1 MINVSIIIILMVM
14 DVLSIVFPFYEC
26 FGLFQSN
33 NYVAHDKTS
42 FSYPIAQINGLKTAI
57 TTKGPLYPI
66 NLTTLTSL
74 FPQLFSK
81 VKNSV
86 VQINTKKPV
95 VNPQVTINGSPQLLG
110 LQGDTGSGFVYDK
123 YGDIVT
129 NYHVINQVDNKS
141 IYVTF
146 LDGNSYA
153 ATIRGK
159 DVHSDL
165 AVLQLDPSA
174 IYRGEPMQN
183 LILANSSAIQIGLP
197 VIAVGSP
204 AGLTGS
210 MTWGIIS
217 QTSRVQK
224 DPTSKFWVG
233 NLLQTDAPTTH
244 GSSGGPLL
252 NLNGEVLGIT
262 EEGVPS
268 TEDPNSQL
276 TEPAITIAVSS
287 TTVKK
292 VVEDLIKYGTYKQPW
307 IGVNIYDIDPTIA
320 KVMGLSEALGVGIYN
335 VTRGGPAY
343 LAGIRPAANDTYAIL
358 TVDGNPVRKKTDL
371 VNYIDNEKPGDSVVL
386 SVRNTDGITNPFK
399 VKLGQ
404 MPEEAVIP
412 MSLPHRFGL
421 LGPVM
426 PPTLGADILALSPLL
441 GDNNTLSICSHVA
454 GTTFSTC

>member
-1 MINVSIIIILMVM
+1 VI
-14 DVLSIVFPFYEC
+14 DVLSIVFPLYEC

-33 NYVAHDKTS
+33 NFVAHDKTS

-183 LILANSSAIQIGLP
+183 LILANSSAIQIGQP

-217 QTSRVQK
+217 QTSRVQQ

-233 NLLQTDAPTTH
+233 NLLQTD
-244 GSSGGPLL
+244 
-252 NLNGEVLGIT
+252 V
-262 EEGVPS
+262 
-268 TEDPNSQL
+268 
-276 TEPAITIAVSS
+276 
-287 TTVKK
+287 
-292 VVEDLIKYGTYKQPW
+292 
-307 IGVNIYDIDPTIA
+307 
-320 KVMGLSEALGVGIYN
+320 
-335 VTRGGPAY
+335 
-343 LAGIRPAANDTYAIL
+343 
-358 TVDGNPVRKKTDL
+358 
-371 VNYIDNEKPGDSVVL
+371 
-386 SVRNTDGITNPFK
+386 
-399 VKLGQ
+399 
-404 MPEEAVIP
+404 
-412 MSLPHRFGL
+412 
-421 LGPVM
+421 
-426 PPTLGADILALSPLL
+426 PTLMEVQVG
-441 GDNNTLSICSHVA
+441 H
-454 GTTFSTC
+454 F

>member
-1 MINVSIIIILMVM
+1 MVM

-183 LILANSSAIQIGLP
+183 LTLSNSSAIQIGQP
-197 VIAVGSP
+197 VIAIGSP

-217 QTSRVQK
+217 QTSRVQQ

-233 NLLQTDAPTTH
+233 NLLQTDAATTH

-252 NLNGEVLGIT
+252 NLNGEVVGIT

-292 VVEDLIKYGTYKQPW
+292 VVDDLIKYGTYKHPW
-307 IGVNIYDIDPTIA
+307 IGVNVYDIDPTIA

-335 VTRGGPAY
+335 VTQSGPAY
-343 LAGIRPAANDTYAIL
+343 LAGIRPTANDTYAIL
-358 TVDGNPVRKKTDL
+358 TVDGNVVRKKTDL

-386 SVRNTDGITNPFK
+386 RIRATNGTINHIN

-412 MSLPHRFGL
+412 LSLPHRFGL

-426 PPTLGADILALSPLL
+426 PPTLGVDGLALSPIQ
-441 GDNNTLSICSHVA
+441 DNSPSSICSHVA

>member
-57 TTKGPLYPI
+57 TAKGPPI

-74 FPQLFSK
+74 FPQLFNN

-86 VQINTKKPV
+86 VQIKTKKLI

-183 LILANSSAIQIGLP
+183 LTLANSSAIQIGQP

-217 QTSRVQK
+217 QTKRVQQ

-252 NLNGEVLGIT
+252 NLNGAVLGIT

-268 TEDPNSQL
+268 TENPNSQL

-292 VVEDLIKYGTYKQPW
+292 VVDDLIKYGTYKHPW
-307 IGVNIYDIDPTIA
+307 IGVNVYDIDPTIA

-412 MSLPHRFGL
+412 LSLPHRFGL

-426 PPTLGADILALSPLL
+426 PPTLGADVLALSPLQ
-441 GDNNTLSICSHVA
+441 DSNTLSICSHIA

>member
-1 MINVSIIIILMVM
+1 MVM

-183 LILANSSAIQIGLP
+183 LILANSSAIQIGQP

-217 QTSRVQK
+217 QTSRVQQ

-386 SVRNTDGITNPFK
+386 SVRNTHGITNPFK
-399 VKLGQ
+399 VTLGQ

-426 PPTLGADILALSPLL
+426 PPTLGADVLALSPLQ
-441 GDNNTLSICSHVA
+441 DNNTLSICSHVA